1 MPVTV
6 EIFTAPNC
14 PRCARAAG
22 VLQSVCR
29 SVGHDRLKWRVVNVL
44 DDIDRA
50 VALGVLTT
58 PAIAIDGE
66 LVFTSLPSEKEL
78 QKTLT
83 ERISGCP
90 RSDQIPKSGKRS
102 NE

>member
-6 EIFTAPNC
+6 EIFTAPDC

-22 VLQSVCR
+22 VLQSVC
-29 SVGHDRLKWRVVNVL
+29 HDRLKWRVVNVL

-50 VALGVLTT
+50 VALGGLTT
-58 PAIAIDGE
+58 PAIAIDGG
-66 LVFTSLPSEKEL
+66 LAFTSLPGEKVL
-78 QKTLT
+78 QKTLM
-83 ERISGCP
+83 ERISGYP
-90 RSDQIPKSGKRS
+90 RSDIAPKSGKRS